1 MQVLQL
7 HASAGG
13 ANFFIKSLTEL
24 TTGLAGLG
32 PGFGV
37 SQAAHFVLLASLLTK
52 HISQDQEPA
61 VGANLTIKSLLIGTG
76 FLGAGFP
83 VEGLDD

>member
-1 MQVLQL
+1 MQVSQL

-13 ANFFIKSLTEL
+13 ANFFIKSLSEL

-32 PGFGV
+32 
-37 SQAAHFVLLASLLTK
+37 
-52 HISQDQEPA
+52 QDQEPA

-83 VEGLDD
+83 VEGLYD